1 MALFVS
7 GLAIAPTMITT
18 MALIEAHVPHAKL
31 TEGMTWI
38 STGLAVGIAV
48 GSSVTGWV
56 VDTAGAQT
64 GYVVSVSA
72 GVAAAA
78 VAFAGYRRL
87 TRPAQGRCQQSMGTA
102 TAGQSSKERT
112 AWHNWAGNITATP
125 ARTVTPASVGELQ
138 ETVRRA
144 AEDGLRVKAVGT
156 GHSFTAAAAT
166 DGVLVRP
173 QALAGIRSID
183 RAAGTVT
190 VAAGTVLK
198 DLNQALAAAG
208 LSLTNM
214 GDIMEQTV
222 SGATS
227 TGTHG
232 TGRDSASI
240 AAQIRGLEL
249 VTADGRLLTCSEKEN
264 PEVFAAA
271 RLGIGALG
279 IVTAITFAVEPIF
292 FLTAREEPMGFDRVT
307 AEFEEHFAE
316 NEHFEFYW
324 FPHTGNCNTK
334 RNNRSQGPAAP
345 PGPVSAWIEDE
356 LLSNGLFQAVN
367 SLGRAVPATIPS
379 IARVASRALSART
392 YTDIPYKVFTSPAG
406 CASWR
411 WSTPS
416 RAGRSSRR
424 CGSCGRWS
432 TARGCGSASP
442 WRCGR
447 PRRTTSRCRRPPG
460 ATRRT
465 SRCTCTRT
473 PRTAP
478 TSPRPR
484 PSSPRTAAVRTG
496 ARCTRGTPGTS
507 RRPTRVS
514 ASSSRCATA
523 WTPTGSSAT
532 TTCGAS
538 WGTESVRCQGTFCR
552 AAGCEAFG
560 PVVGAGGVG
569 GGDALGVSFDGEAP
583 GVGSV
588 EASGFPEPEGL
599 GPGLGL
605 RPPDEDEGLGDV
617 PGPGVRPP
625 LSSPFFS
632 SAPGSWW
639 GGVGRSWPTLRVPP
653 EKSVPP
659 PSLTEVPAMAS

>member
-1 MALFVS
+1 
-7 GLAIAPTMITT
+7 
-18 MALIEAHVPHAKL
+18 
-31 TEGMTWI
+31 
-38 STGLAVGIAV
+38 
-48 GSSVTGWV
+48 
-56 VDTAGAQT
+56 
-64 GYVVSVSA
+64 
-72 GVAAAA
+72 
-78 VAFAGYRRL
+78 
-87 TRPAQGRCQQSMGTA
+87 MGTA
-102 TAGQSSKERT
+102 TARQRSTERT

-198 DLNQALAAAG
+198 DLNVALAREG

-279 IVTAITFAVEPIF
+279 IVTAITFAVEPVF

-392 YTDIPYKVFTSPAG
+392 YTDIPYKVFTSPRRVRFVEMEYALPREQVVE
-406 CASWR
+406 ALR
-411 WSTPS
+411 EL
-416 RAGRSSRR
+416 RAMVDRSGLRISF
-424 CGSCGRWS
+424 
-432 TARGCGSASP
+432 P
-442 WRCGR
+442 VEV
-447 PRRTTSRCRRPPG
+447 
-460 ATRRT
+460 
-465 SRCTCTRT
+465 
-473 PRTAP
+473 RTAP
-478 TSPRPR
+478 ADDITLSTASGRETAYIAVHMYKNTPYQAYF
-484 PSSPRTAAVRTG
+484 TAAERIFTAHGGRPHWGKVH
-496 ARCTRGTPGTS
+496 TRDAAYFAEVYPRFAEFTALRDRLDPDRVFGNDYL
-507 RRPTRVS
+507 RRV
-514 ASSSRCATA
+514 
-523 WTPTGSSAT
+523 
-532 TTCGAS
+532 
-538 WGTESVRCQGTFCR
+538 
-552 AAGCEAFG
+552 
-560 PVVGAGGVG
+560 
-569 GGDALGVSFDGEAP
+569 
-583 GVGSV
+583 
-588 EASGFPEPEGL
+588 
-599 GPGLGL
+599 
-605 RPPDEDEGLGDV
+605 LGD
-617 PGPGVRPP
+617 
-625 LSSPFFS
+625 
-632 SAPGSWW
+632 
-639 GGVGRSWPTLRVPP
+639 
-653 EKSVPP
+653 
-659 PSLTEVPAMAS
+659 